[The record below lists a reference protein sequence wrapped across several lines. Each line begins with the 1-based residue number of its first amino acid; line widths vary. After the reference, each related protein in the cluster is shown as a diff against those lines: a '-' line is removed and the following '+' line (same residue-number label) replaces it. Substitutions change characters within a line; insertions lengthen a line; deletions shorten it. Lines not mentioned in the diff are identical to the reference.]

1 LEPVASAAPET
12 DSMAVDETPLE
23 LATSEPVPSVT
34 PPLPWNVTVPAG
46 WTTVLPALLVTVA
59 VSVVVAVAA
68 MDVGDALS
76 ATVTADAPLELLEML
91 VPQPVNARQ
100 SGKHNQIKGKRRKR
114 GQSAEVMD
122 ISVFNSCQ

>member
-1 LEPVASAAPET
+1 
-12 DSMAVDETPLE
+12 MAVDETPLE

-46 WTTVLPALLVTVA
+46 CTTVLPALLVTLA
-59 VSVVVAVAA
+59 VSVVVAVTA

-76 ATVTADAPLELLEML
+76 VTATADAPLELLEML
-91 VPQPVNARQ
+91 VPQPASARQ

-122 ISVFNSCQ
+122 ISVFNSCHQWNGDSFLRRF